1 MVRAYDEIDFLEAV
15 LEIKKLQVSQVTFL
29 RRFAEAI

>member
-1 MVRAYDEIDFLEAV
+1 MVRVYDEIDFLEAV

-29 RRFAEAI
+29 RQFAKAM